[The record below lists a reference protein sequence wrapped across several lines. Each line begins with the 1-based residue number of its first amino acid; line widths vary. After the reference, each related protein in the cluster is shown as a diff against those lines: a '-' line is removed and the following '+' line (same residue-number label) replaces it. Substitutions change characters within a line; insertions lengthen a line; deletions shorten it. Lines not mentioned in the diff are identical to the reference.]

1 MANSKK
7 QTRKF
12 KAEVQQVLN
21 LIVNSLYSNK
31 EIFLRELVSNSSDA
45 IDKIRFKSL
54 TNLEILDNDS
64 KYYIKII
71 PDPKNNTLTVKDNG
85 IGMTYDEIL
94 ENIGTIAKSG
104 TASFLEALKKSQD
117 RLTPELIGQFGVGF
131 YSAFMVADRIT
142 IITKHAEADIA
153 YKWVS
158 ESNSSSYTIEET
170 EKDSR
175 GTEVILNLKSEEER
189 EEDFTN
195 EWVIKHIIQKH
206 SDFITYPILMDV
218 ERTGTANEDVEILDK
233 DGNKVQQ
240 APQKVIKEETLNSM
254 KAIWMRDKSEISE
267 EEYNEFYNHVSH
279 DYTKPLT
286 HFHGRF
292 EGTTEYYALLYI
304 PERAPLDLFSPHQ
317 KHGVHLYCK
326 KVFIMDDCKELMP
339 IYLRFIK
346 GVVDAPDLN
355 LNISRE
361 ILQHDALVKKIK
373 NNLVKKVLDLL
384 QNMDKEMYDQFYR
397 EFGRVL
403 KEGIHGDKDNKDK
416 IAELLRYQTT
426 KSDGKYISFKEYV
439 ENMKEDQ
446 KEIYYITGEDFS
458 LIQNKPHIESLK
470 GKDYEVFLMADPVDE
485 FVVQSLSEYDGKR
498 LKSAEKGTLDTE
510 EIDERKKEEFSSL
523 FDHIKSKL
531 DQKIKEVRPS
541 TRLIDSISCLS
552 GGEYDMSSYM
562 QSLMKKSG
570 QEPLNTRRI
579 LEINMEHPA
588 VSRIKEIYDKDHND
602 ESLDDFYNLLF
613 NVALI
618 GEGEKVDDSKK
629 FSSAVAKLMAG
640 GI

>member
-1 MANSKK
+1 MSKTTK
-7 QTRKF
+7 KTRKF

-31 EIFLRELVSNSSDA
+31 EIFLRELVSNASDA

-54 TNLEILDNDS
+54 TNLELLGNDS
-64 KYYIKII
+64 KFYIKII
-71 PDPKNNTLTVKDNG
+71 PDPEKNTLTVKDNG

-94 ENIGTIAKSG
+94 ENIGTIARSG
-104 TASFLEALKKSQD
+104 TASFLEALKKSQNT
-117 RLTPELIGQFGVGF
+117 LTPELIGQFGVGF
-131 YSAFMVADRIT
+131 YSAFMVADKIT
-142 IITKHAEADIA
+142 LITKHAESDTA
-153 YKWVS
+153 YKWS
-158 ESNSSSYTIEET
+158 ADSNSSSYTIEET

-175 GTEVILNLKSEEER
+175 GTEITLSLKSKEER
-189 EEDFTN
+189 EEDFAN

-218 ERTGTANEDVEILDK
+218 ERNEVVEDDVEVLDK
-233 DGNKVQQ
+233 DGKKVHQ

-254 KAIWMRDKSEISE
+254 QAIWARDKAEISE
-267 EEYNEFYNHVSH
+267 DEYNEFYKHVSH
-279 DYTKPLT
+279 DYTKPLAR
-286 HFHGRF
+286 FHGKF
-292 EGTTEYYALLYI
+292 EGTTEYCALLYI
-304 PERAPLDLFSPHQ
+304 PERAPSDLFSPHQ

-339 IYLRFIK
+339 NYLRFIK

-361 ILQHDALVKKIK
+361 ILQQDALVKKIK
-373 NNLVKKVLDLL
+373 GNLVKKVLDLL
-384 QNMDKEMYDQFYR
+384 VNMEEEKYEQFHR

-403 KEGIHGDKDNKDK
+403 KEGIHSDKDNKDK
-416 IAELLRYQTT
+416 IADLLRYQTT
-426 KSDGKYISFKEYV
+426 KSEGKYISFKKYI

-446 KEIYYITGEDFS
+446 KEIYYITGEDIS
-458 LIQNKPHIESLK
+458 LIRNRPHIEALK
-470 GKDYEVFLMADPVDE
+470 DKDYEVLLMTDPVDE

-498 LKSAEKGTLDTE
+498 LKSAEKGTLDTKE
-510 EIDERKKEEFSSL
+510 VDESKEKEYSSL
-523 FDHIKSKL
+523 FEHIKSKL
-531 DQKIKEVRPS
+531 EEKIRDVRPS
-541 TRLIDSISCLS
+541 TRLKDSISCLS

-570 QEPLNTRRI
+570 QQPLNTRRI

-588 VSRIKEIYDKDHND
+588 VTKIKEIYDKDQND
-602 ESLDDFYNLLF
+602 ESLDDYYNLLF

-618 GEGEKVDDSKK
+618 GEGEKVDDSVK
-629 FSSAVAKLMAG
+629 FSSAVARLMAG
-640 GI
+640 KI

>member
-1 MANSKK
+1 MSKSTIK
-7 QTRKF
+7 RRKF

-31 EIFLRELVSNSSDA
+31 EIFLRELVSNASDA

-54 TNLEILDNDS
+54 TNLELLGNDS
-64 KYYIKII
+64 RFYIKII
-71 PDPKNNTLTVKDNG
+71 PDSKNNTLTVKDNG

-94 ENIGTIAKSG
+94 ENIGTIARSG

-131 YSAFMVADRIT
+131 YSSFMVADRIT
-142 IITKHAEADIA
+142 LITKHAESDIA

-175 GTEVILNLKSEEER
+175 GTEITLDLKSVEER
-189 EEDFTN
+189 DEDFAN

-218 ERTGTANEDVEILDK
+218 ERTETVKEDVEVLDK
-233 DGNKVQQ
+233 NGNKVQQ
-240 APQKVIKEETLNSM
+240 APQKVIKEEILNSM

-267 EEYNEFYNHVSH
+267 DEYNEFYKHVSH
-279 DYTKPLT
+279 EYTKPLAY
-286 HFHGRF
+286 FHGRF

-304 PERAPLDLFSPHQ
+304 PERAPLDLFSPQQ

-361 ILQHDALVKKIK
+361 ILQQDALVKKIK
-373 NNLVKKVLDLL
+373 GNLVKKILYLL
-384 QNMDKEMYDQFYR
+384 ANMEKEKYEQFYKA
-397 EFGRVL
+397 FGRVL
-403 KEGIHGDKDNKDK
+403 KEGIHRDKDNKDK
-416 IAELLRYQTT
+416 IADLLRYQTT
-426 KSDGKYISFKEYV
+426 KSEGKLVSFKEYI

-446 KEIYYITGEDFS
+446 KEIYYITGDDLS
-458 LIQNKPHIESLK
+458 LIQNRPHIEALK
-470 GKDYEVFLMADPVDE
+470 DKDYEVLLMAEPVDE
-485 FVVQSLSEYDGKR
+485 FVVQTLNEYDGKK
-498 LKSAEKGTLDTE
+498 LKSAEKGTLE
-510 EIDERKKEEFSSL
+510 SEKIDEVKEKEYSSL
-523 FDHIKSKL
+523 FEHIKSKL
-531 DQKIKEVRPS
+531 EEKIRDVKPS
-541 TRLIDSISCLS
+541 TRLKDSISCLS

-570 QEPLNTRRI
+570 QQPLNTRRI
-579 LEINMEHPA
+579 LEVNMEHPA
-588 VSRIKEIYDKDHND
+588 VSRIKEIFDRDQND
-602 ESLDDFYNLLF
+602 ETLDDYYSLLF

-618 GEGEKVDDSKK
+618 GEGEKVDDSIK
-629 FSSAVAKLMAG
+629 FSNAVAKLMAG
-640 GI
+640 RI

>member
-1 MANSKK
+1 MSKSTK
-7 QTRKF
+7 KTRKY
-12 KAEVQQVLN
+12 KAEIQQVLN

-31 EIFLRELVSNSSDA
+31 EIFLRELISNASDA
-45 IDKIRFKSL
+45 IDKIRFNSL
-54 TNLEILDNDS
+54 TNLEILGDDS
-64 KYYIKII
+64 RFYIKII
-71 PDPKNNTLTVKDNG
+71 PDPEKNTLTVKDNG
-85 IGMTYDEIL
+85 IGMSYDEIL
-94 ENIGTIAKSG
+94 ENIGTIARSG
-104 TASFLEALKKSQD
+104 TASFLEALKKTQD

-142 IITKHAEADIA
+142 LITKHAESDIA

-158 ESNSSSYTIEET
+158 DSNSSSYTIEET
-170 EKDSR
+170 EKDLR
-175 GTEVILNLKSEEER
+175 GTEITLNLKSMEER

-195 EWVIKHIIQKH
+195 EWVIKDMIQKH

-218 ERTGTANEDVEILDK
+218 EKTEPVNEDVEVLDK
-233 DGNKVQQ
+233 DGNKIPQ

-254 KAIWMRDKSEISE
+254 QAIWVRDKSEISE
-267 EEYNEFYNHVSH
+267 EEYNEFYKHVSH
-279 DYTKPLT
+279 DYSKPLAR
-286 HFHGRF
+286 FHGRF
-292 EGTTEYYALLYI
+292 EGTTEYSALLYI

-361 ILQHDALVKKIK
+361 ILQQDALVKKIK
-373 NNLVKKVLDLL
+373 GNLVKKILDLL
-384 QNMDKEMYDQFYR
+384 ANMEKEKYEQFYR
-397 EFGRVL
+397 AFGRVL
-403 KEGIHGDKDNKDK
+403 KEGIHGDKENKDR
-416 IAELLRYQTT
+416 IADLLRYQTT
-426 KSDGKYISFKEYV
+426 KSDGKLVSFKEYI

-446 KEIYYITGEDFS
+446 KEIYYITGDDLS
-458 LIQNKPHIESLK
+458 LIQNRPHIEALK
-470 GKDYEVFLMADPVDE
+470 DKDYEVLLMADPVDE
-485 FVVQSLSEYDGKR
+485 FVVQTLSEYDGKR
-498 LKSAEKGTLDTE
+498 LKSAEKGTLE
-510 EIDERKKEEFSSL
+510 SEKVDETKEKEYSSL
-523 FDHIKSKL
+523 FEHIKLKL
-531 DQKIKEVRPS
+531 DQKVRDVKPS
-541 TRLIDSISCLS
+541 TRLKDSLSCLS

-570 QEPLNTRRI
+570 QQLLNTKRI

-588 VSRIKEIYDKDHND
+588 VSRIKEVYSRDKND
-602 ESLDDFYNLLF
+602 ESLDDYYNLLF

-618 GEGEKVDDSKK
+618 GEGEKIVDSKR
-629 FSSAVAKLMAG
+629 FSSAVGKLIAG